1 MAYTFHNSKV
11 DGTPDQEITS
21 GQLNAVLSEITTAE
35 RIAGDTEN
43 AKIWI
48 TSDND
53 NTSYFGQLAPTAY
66 SFCTFVSASDNDAEG
81 DLTGSETK
89 YGALQVVSSLATA
102 ITVTL
107 NDEYTLAR
115 VGDTLYV
122 EAAPYEIS
130 VITDNG
136 DGTADIEAT
145 IDYVA
150 LPSVDTWVTTMLTIA
165 LVTATARPFWVQRK
179 IPPGASWMGSTVGVT
194 QKVGY

>member
-1 MAYTFHNSKV
+1 MAYIFHNSKP

-48 TSDND
+48 TSDSD
-53 NTSYFGQLAPTAY
+53 NTSYFGQLSPTAY
-66 SFCTFVSASDNDAEG
+66 SFCTFVSASDSDAEG

-89 YGALQVVSSLATA
+89 YGALQVTASTATA

-107 NDEYTLAR
+107 NDDYTLAR
-115 VGDTLYV
+115 AGDTLYV
-122 EAAPYEIS
+122 ESAPYEIS

-145 IDYVA
+145 IDYVVQPNVGA
-150 LPSVDTWVTTMLTIA
+150 WVTTMFTIS
-165 LVTATARPFWVQRK
+165 LVTAVAKPFWIQRK
-179 IPPGASWMGSTVGVT
+179 VPVGSNWTGSTVGVT
-194 QKVGY
+194 QKVGH